1 MQWNL
6 PIKILCNLVV
16 SIGKGKNVQR
26 SKFAEHYM
34 WETIFNPFVTNVPFL
49 YPMKK
54 P

>member
-1 MQWNL
+1 M
-6 PIKILCNLVV
+6 LCNLVV

-34 WETIFNPFVTNVPFL
+34 WETISNPFVTNVPFL